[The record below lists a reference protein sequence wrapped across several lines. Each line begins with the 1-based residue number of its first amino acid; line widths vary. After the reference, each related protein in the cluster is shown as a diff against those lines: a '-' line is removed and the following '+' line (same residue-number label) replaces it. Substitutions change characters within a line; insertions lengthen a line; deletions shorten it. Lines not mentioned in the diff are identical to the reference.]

1 MTKGTLGCITKLA
14 GKVAVAVA
22 DGNVKLEEAVGT
34 ELVELVSTDD
44 TL

>member
-1 MTKGTLGCITKLA
+1 MTKLA

-34 ELVELVSTDD
+34 ELVEAVPTEE